1 MFIKQKL
8 PLQLF
13 CILEK
18 VKPIVWTSET
28 NLPNHYYIFIPANWI
43 VPINNILRKESSF
56 CQTFLADITAI
67 DSTSYNATNWEVN
80 SFLKKNKKF
89 PIYNYYCL
97 TTKTR
102 LTFILELENGS
113 EIESV
118 DTIFRGASWAERE
131 LAEMYGVSYRNKQ
144 DTRKILLDY
153 SSEYNPLCKSFS
165 VESSHDVFYNLMTE
179 KISYVRNN
187 FIEL

>member
-28 NLPNHYYIFIPANWI
+28 NLPNHYYVFVPSNWI
-43 VPINNILRKESSF
+43 VTISKILKKETSF
-56 CQTFLADITAI
+56 CQTFLTDVTAI
-67 DSTSYNATNWEVN
+67 DSSHYTVTGWEVD

-89 PIYNYYCL
+89 PLYNYYCL

-102 LTFILELENGS
+102 LTFILELAGNYEV
-113 EIESV
+113 ESI
-118 DTIFRGASWAERE
+118 DSIFRGAGWAERE
-131 LAEMYGVSYRNKQ
+131 LSEMYGITYRNKQ

-153 SSEYNPLCKSFS
+153 SAEYNPLCKDFS
-165 VESSHDVFYNLMTE
+165 VENSQDIFYDLVSE
-179 KISYVRNN
+179 KISYKRNN